1 LKRRAGLGLQR
12 GGMTIFGYA
21 HGSTGDTVAAQ
32 AAELRAAGC
41 AEVYYE
47 QTSGAKR
54 DRPELTKA
62 LQKLESGDLFVVT
75 RLDRLAR
82 SKSDLLKTLCTLA
95 ERNVGFKSI
104 GDAWADTTSP
114 HRCLVLA
121 VLSGLAEFERELN
134 KARITRAKA
143 RGVRLG
149 RRRKLNYRQRKR
161 ALARLAA
168 GETQAEV
175 AQTYNVDPSTIGRLP
190 DVGGD
195 RGLVQKLLLCARTD
209 IALLQAKGEFRF
221 QPSAKRPKPRRRRP
235 HYRLLRLDR

>member
-1 LKRRAGLGLQR
+1 
-12 GGMTIFGYA
+12 MTIFGYA

-32 AAELRAAGC
+32 VAELRAAGC

-47 QTSGAKR
+47 QASGAKR

-62 LQKLESGDLFVVT
+62 LQKLEPGDVFVVT

-114 HRCLVLA
+114 HRCVVLA
-121 VLSGLAEFERELN
+121 VLSGLAELERELN

-149 RRRKLNYRQRKR
+149 RQL
-161 ALARLAA
+161 
-168 GETQAEV
+168 
-175 AQTYNVDPSTIGRLP
+175 
-190 DVGGD
+190 
-195 RGLVQKLLLCARTD
+195 
-209 IALLQAKGEFRF
+209 
-221 QPSAKRPKPRRRRP
+221 PSAQASARSLGRWRDTSRSGADLQRGSQHDWTPS
-235 HYRLLRLDR
+235 